1 MESVEGKAEK
11 NDLSNIYIKEC
22 RVTQKKERTKCTME
36 RRKSVSV

>member
-22 RVTQKKERTKCTME
+22 RVTQKKERTKRLT
-36 RRKSVSV
+36 KTLFSYS